1 MNKIV
6 YVLAL
11 LLAVVIT
18 ACKQSQP
25 QGEEEHAHEENLQL
39 TSYSNDFEV
48 YAEAKPF
55 VVGKESSIL
64 AHFSYLSNFKPITE
78 GSITI
83 SLIVGTNGVRQT
95 LEKPTRTGIYS
106 FALKPEVA
114 GTGKLV
120 FDIQTPDKKSQIVVP
135 GIKVYTDVHDAQH
148 EAADAVAS
156 SSNGVVFTKEQSWK
170 VDFAT
175 EPSRKEPFG
184 QVIKTMAQVLPSQ
197 GDERIVTAKTSGI
210 VSFSGN
216 EIVNGKPVTANQN
229 LFTIESGD
237 MAENNLGV
245 RYKEAVSGYNRAKAE
260 YERKRNL
267 TADKIV
273 SESDLLKSK
282 AEFETAEAVYNNLRK
297 NFVSGRQ
304 SVSAPISGFV
314 KQVLVRNG
322 EYVEAGQLVV
332 TVSQNKDLL
341 IKANVQP
348 RFYASLSGMN
358 DANFRVMNNGQVY
371 SLEALGG
378 KVLSYGKS
386 AEVNNPLIPVL
397 FQVNNTV
404 ELIPGTFVETYI
416 KTQTTQQAV
425 TVPNV
430 SIVEEMG
437 NYFVYVQ
444 LTPEYFE
451 KRLVKTGVSDGKR
464 TEIKEGLSGNERV
477 VSTGAILVK
486 LAQAS
491 GALDAHSG
499 HVH

>member
-1 MNKIV
+1 MNKIA
-6 YVLAL
+6 YVLTVLSA
-11 LLAVVIT
+11 AVMV
-18 ACKQSQP
+18 ACTHNHAHSD
-25 QGEEEHAHEENLQL
+25 EEHAHEENLQL

-55 VVGKESSIL
+55 VVGQESSIL
-64 AHFSYLSNFKPITE
+64 AHFSYLSDFKPITD
-78 GSITI
+78 GTITV
-83 SLIVGTNGVRQT
+83 SLIVGADGIRQT

-106 FALKPEVA
+106 FALKPGTA

-135 GIKVYTDVHDAQH
+135 GIRVFTDVHDAQH
-148 EAADAVAS
+148 EAANAVAS

-175 EPSRKEPFG
+175 EACRKEPFG
-184 QVIKTMAQVLPSQ
+184 QVIRTMAQVLPSQ
-197 GDERIVTAKTSGI
+197 GDERVVTAKTSGI

-216 EIVNGKPVTANQN
+216 EIVNGKPVTANQA
-229 LFTIESGD
+229 LFYIEGGD
-237 MAENNLGV
+237 MADNNLSV
-245 RYKEAVSGYNRAKAE
+245 RYKEAVSEYNRAKAE
-260 YERKRNL
+260 YERKQVL
-267 TADKIV
+267 AADRIV
-273 SESDLLKSK
+273 SESELLKAK
-282 AEFETAEAVYNNLRK
+282 TEFETAEAVYNNFRK

-304 SVSAPISGFV
+304 AVSAPISGFV
-314 KQVLVRNG
+314 KQILVRSG
-322 EYVEAGQLVV
+322 EFVEAGQPLVS
-332 TVSQNKDLL
+332 VSQNKNLL
-341 IKANVQP
+341 IKAEVQP
-348 RFYASLSGMN
+348 RFYSLLNGMN

-371 SLEALGG
+371 SLGALDG
-378 KVLSYGKS
+378 KVVSYGKS
-386 AEVNNPLIPVL
+386 AGVDNPLIPVV
-397 FQVNNTV
+397 FQVNNTI
-404 ELIPGTFVETYI
+404 ELIPGTFVEAYL

-430 SIVEEMG
+430 SVVEEMG

-451 KRLVKTGVSDGKR
+451 KRLVKTGVTDGKR
-464 TEIKEGLSGNERV
+464 TEILEGLSGDERV
-477 VSTGAILVK
+477 VSIGAILVK